1 MSNAIPPSVTPPSP
15 FEWPET
21 IRTLTGISKA
31 RQAVV
36 TCPSHGF
43 TSQDV
48 DVTSVMFLQVKGMI
62 QINGVPGVIQQ
73 VIDANNFVVNINT
86 SEFFPY
92 SSEGVIN
99 IDTGIPPIEQVGS
112 QWFNTPFQNI
122 KQQTPFNFPTP

>member
-21 IRTLTGISKA
+21 VRTVTGISKES
-31 RQAVV
+31 QAVV

-48 DVTSVMFLQVKGMI
+48 DVTSVMFKQVHGMI
-62 QINGVPGVIQQ
+62 QINALPGLILQ
-73 VIDANNFVVNINT
+73 VIDTNNFVVNINT
-86 SEFFPY
+86 TQFFAY
-92 SSEGVIN
+92 TSGGIIV

-122 KQQTPFNFPTP
+122 KQQPAFNFPTP